1 LDKTDRA
8 IIANDNIITNY
19 YKEKSILFLLQKLLY
34 NIYKIDKLWTN
45 FNAKK

>member
-1 LDKTDRA
+1 M
-8 IIANDNIITNY
+8 
-19 YKEKSILFLLQKLLY
+19 EKSILFLLQKLCCN